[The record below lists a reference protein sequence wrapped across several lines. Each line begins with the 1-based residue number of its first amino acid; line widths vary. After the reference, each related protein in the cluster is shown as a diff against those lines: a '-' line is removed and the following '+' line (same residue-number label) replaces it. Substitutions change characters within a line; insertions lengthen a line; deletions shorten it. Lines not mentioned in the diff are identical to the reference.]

1 MKTGGLSHPRKLR
14 SRQGYAFSALFPEI
28 RDLSTMKGL
37 LDLKWQGYGFRAAN
51 LCFKAHGGD
60 EIKHNLVG
68 NKAYLA
74 RARGMRWW

>member
-51 LCFKAHGGD
+51 LCFKAHRRPS
-60 EIKHNLVG
+60 E
-68 NKAYLA
+68 
-74 RARGMRWW
+74 MT

>member
-51 LCFKAHGGD
+51 LCFKAHL
-60 EIKHNLVG
+60 LVTG
-68 NKAYLA
+68 PISLPLRPNILA
-74 RARGMRWW
+74 AAN